1 MKMETSF
8 TRKLGI
14 AYPIA
19 QAPMAGGPA
28 TPALAA
34 AVSNAG
40 GLGSLGAGYWSPA
53 QIRDAIREVR
63 RRTDRPFAVN
73 LFVPERTG
81 AKATEDEIAAM
92 NAHLNAYRAKLG
104 IASDPAFSSFAPSFE
119 DQVQVL
125 LEEEVPVFS
134 FTFGITS
141 PEAMQAMKQRGIA
154 IVGTATTVEEGIRL
168 EAAGV
173 DAIVAQGS
181 EAGGHR
187 GTFLGEAADALIGTM
202 ALVPQLAD
210 RVSVPVIASGGI
222 MDGRGLAACLALGAS
237 AAQMGTAFLAS
248 PESGAHSAHK
258 RLVLSSAEDATAI
271 TVVYS
276 GKAARGIRTDFMR
289 DMSGYQGA
297 IPDYP
302 IQNALTRDIRQAAAQ
317 ADDPSLM
324 SLWAGQGLRLATE
337 QAAADIVRRTVA
349 EAQAAIGRLS
359 GLAGTG
365 EA

>member
-1 MKMETSF
+1 MRMETSF

-14 AYPIA
+14 AYPIV

-28 TPALAA
+28 TSELAA

-53 QIRDAIREVR
+53 QITDAIREVR

-81 AKATEDEIAAM
+81 VKATDDEIAGM
-92 NAHLNAYRAKLG
+92 NAHLNAYRAKLR

-134 FTFGITS
+134 FTFGIPS
-141 PEAMQAMKQRGIA
+141 PEAMQAMRQRGIA

-168 EAAGV
+168 EAAGA

-187 GTFLGEAADALIGTM
+187 GTFLSEAADALIGTL

-237 AAQMGTAFLAS
+237 AVQMGTAFLAS
-248 PESGAHSAHK
+248 PESGAHAAHK
-258 RLVLSSAEDATAI
+258 RLVLSSAEDATAV
-271 TVVYS
+271 TVAYS

-289 DMSGYQGA
+289 DMRAYPGT

-302 IQNALTRDIRQAAAQ
+302 IQNALTKDIRQAAAQ

-337 QAAADIVRRTVA
+337 QAAADIVKRTVA
-349 EAQAAIGRLS
+349 EAQAAIGKLS
-359 GLAGTG
+359 GFAGTG
-365 EA
+365 GA

>member
-1 MKMETSF
+1 MNTSF

-14 AYPIA
+14 AYPIV

-28 TPALAA
+28 TPELAA

-40 GLGSLGAGYWSPA
+40 GLGSLGAGYWPPA

-81 AKATEDEIAAM
+81 STDDEISAM
-92 NAHLNAYRAKLG
+92 NAHLNAYRERLG
-104 IASDPAFSSFAPSFE
+104 IEPNPAIAAYAPSFE

-125 LEEEVPVFS
+125 LDEKVPVFS
-134 FTFGITS
+134 FTFGIPPAETIQS
-141 PEAMQAMKQRGIA
+141 MRRRGIV
-154 IVGTATTVEEGIRL
+154 IVGTATTVEEGITL
-168 EAAGV
+168 EAAGA

-187 GTFLGEAADALIGTM
+187 GTFLSEAADALIGTL

-222 MDGRGLAACLALGAS
+222 MDGRGLAASLALGAS
-237 AAQMGTAFLAS
+237 AVQMGTAFLAS
-248 PESGAHSAHK
+248 PESGAHAAHK

-271 TVVYS
+271 TDAYS

-289 DMSGYQGA
+289 DMRAYQGA

-302 IQNALTRDIRQAAAQ
+302 IQNALTKDIRQAAAR

-337 QAAADIVRRTVA
+337 QAAADIVKRTIA
-349 EAQAAIGRLS
+349 EAQAAIGKLS
-359 GLAGTG
+359 G
-365 EA
+365 

>member
-1 MKMETSF
+1 METSF
-8 TRKLGI
+8 TRRLGI
-14 AYPIA
+14 PYPIV

-28 TPALAA
+28 TPELAA

-40 GLGSLGAGYWSPA
+40 GLGSLGAGYWSPS

-73 LFVPERTG
+73 LFLPEQPRSTD
-81 AKATEDEIAAM
+81 DEISAM
-92 NAHLNAYRAKLG
+92 QAHLDVYRERLG
-104 IASDPAFSSFAPSFE
+104 IETSPSIAAYAPSFE

-134 FTFGITS
+134 FTFGI
-141 PEAMQAMKQRGIA
+141 PPAEAIEEMKRRGIF

-168 EAAGV
+168 EAAGA
-173 DAIVAQGS
+173 DAVVAQGS

-187 GTFLGEAADALIGTM
+187 GTFLSEAADALVGTL

-222 MDGRGLAACLALGAS
+222 MDGRGLAASLALGAS
-237 AAQMGTAFLAS
+237 AVQMGTAFLAS
-248 PESGAHSAHK
+248 PESGAHAAHK

-271 TVVYS
+271 TDVYS

-289 DMSGYQGA
+289 DMKAYPGA

-317 ADDPSLM
+317 ANDPSFM

-337 QAAADIVRRTVA
+337 QTAADLIGRTVA

-365 EA
+365 EV